1 MKCVIL
7 AAGISKRL
15 RPLTATTPKCL
26 LKIGSKTLLQR
37 LVENAMK
44 AGCTDFC
51 VVTGFKATKIRQF
64 LSTRFPKRSFLEIQN
79 ERFSSTNNMYSLSLA
94 KEFVGGSSFLLLDC
108 DIVFGGDLLPYF
120 NGFERYYNR
129 LAVRVRGPHD
139 EEEIKVKINR
149 WDQILRIGK
158 DVPLR
163 ETYGESIGIG
173 LFSSTAVL
181 KLFRIIEERIKA
193 GPGKREFYEAAFQQL
208 IDLGTR
214 LWAVDVSDFPSAEID
229 THEDL
234 ERARQKIL
242 PGIEHA

>member
-26 LKIGSKTLLQR
+26 LNIGSKTLLQR
-37 LVENAMK
+37 LVENALK
-44 AGCTDFC
+44 AGCTEFC
-51 VVTGFKATKIRQF
+51 VVTGFKATKIRN
-64 LSTRFPKRSFLEIQN
+64 LLRSRFPKRSFLEIQN
-79 ERFSSTNNMYSLSLA
+79 ERFASTNNMYSLSLA
-94 KEFVGGSSFLLLDC
+94 KEFVGRSAFLLLDS
-108 DIVFGGDLLPYF
+108 DIVFSGELLPYF

-129 LAVRVRGPHD
+129 LAVRVRGLHD
-139 EEEIKVKINR
+139 EEEVKVKINR
-149 WDQILRIGK
+149 WDQILQIGK
-158 DVPLR
+158 EVSLR

-181 KLFRIIEERIKA
+181 RLFRIIEQRIKA

-214 LWAVDVSDFPSAEID
+214 LWAVDISDFPCAEID

-234 ERARQKIL
+234 DHARRKIL
-242 PGIEHA
+242 PAIEHA